1 MHWVDYKG
9 VREIMKSSIEKVTS
23 YFKLRSGDPEAE
35 AAFEDQLE
43 AVHQVLKVIFDRNTA
58 LLPRYYSYLRVFFRS
73 DTICNTSLLFC
84 VCSYFIVNELLKSY
98 PENTLWPHW
107 RLVPLISNLVN
118 SFRAPAQIVSGNR

>member
-23 YFKLRSGDPEAE
+23 FYKLRSGDSEAE

-58 LLPRYYSYLRVFFRS
+58 LLPR
-73 DTICNTSLLFC
+73 
-84 VCSYFIVNELLKSY
+84 
-98 PENTLWPHW
+98 
-107 RLVPLISNLVN
+107 
-118 SFRAPAQIVSGNR
+118 

>member
-58 LLPRYYSYLRVFFRS
+58 LLPRY
-73 DTICNTSLLFC
+73 
-84 VCSYFIVNELLKSY
+84 CS
-98 PENTLWPHW
+98 
-107 RLVPLISNLVN
+107 
-118 SFRAPAQIVSGNR
+118 